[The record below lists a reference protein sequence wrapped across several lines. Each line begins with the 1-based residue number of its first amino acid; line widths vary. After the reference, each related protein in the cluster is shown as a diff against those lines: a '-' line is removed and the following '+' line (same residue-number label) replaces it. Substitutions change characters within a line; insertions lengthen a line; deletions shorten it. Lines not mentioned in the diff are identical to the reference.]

1 MLRSLR
7 ARFRSMLTRARLARE
22 GTVSIEFAFL
32 SPLLLVTLIGG
43 TEVSQAV
50 IAERRL
56 ASSVRTSADLIAQ
69 TPPNEVL
76 TSQSI
81 DEVFAAARAI
91 MSPYPTTTL
100 KFTISRVDVVSRNN
114 VLEART
120 VWSVTRNGGTAR
132 PCTLLTRAANSA
144 PAAPTTFPAG
154 MHYVG
159 RFIVTDASYVYRAPF
174 SSGFL
179 SAMPGGGGWSA
190 SREGIEI
197 NSTSY
202 LQTRGDSSA
211 QLTGVGACP
220 AI

>member
-1 MLRSLR
+1 MLSSLR
-7 ARFRSMLTRARLARE
+7 ARCLSTLTRARLARD

-43 TEVSQAV
+43 AEISQAV

-56 ASSVRTSADLIAQ
+56 ASSVRTSADLVAQ

-81 DEVFAAARAI
+81 DEVYAAARAI
-91 MSPYPTTTL
+91 MSPFPTTTL

-120 VWSVTRNGGTAR
+120 VWSVTRNGGTPR
-132 PCTLLTRAANSA
+132 PCALLTRTDNSA
-144 PAAPTTFPAG
+144 SAAPTRFPAG

-174 SSGFL
+174 SSGVL
-179 SAMPGGGGWSA
+179 PAMPGVTGWSSSA
-190 SREGIEI
+190 DGIEI
-197 NSTSY
+197 TSTSY

-211 QLTGVGACP
+211 QMTGAGACP
-220 AI
+220 VT